1 MRAERNSCCLL
12 LAAALTAGCG
22 SAPGDGRGNLPE
34 GHDADKFEFIR
45 ILMGTSVRILVCAEG
60 AGGAEDAEKAA
71 KAAFAKVAEVDAALS
86 DYRPDSELSRLND
99 AAGGPP
105 RAASPLMRDAIEASI
120 FNSSV
125 THGAFDPT
133 VGPLVGLWRE
143 ARKSGR
149 LPDPGAL
156 AAART
161 LVSRADLRL
170 DRAGGT
176 VRLARPGM
184 RLDFGGIGKGFA
196 ADRALAVLRGL
207 GFPRAMVAC
216 AGDIAV
222 GDPPPGRS
230 GWRIRIGADENAPV
244 AVVSAC
250 GVSTSG
256 DTEQFVEIDGRRYS
270 HIVDPRTGLGVE
282 RVVSA
287 SVIDAN
293 ATNADARATALC
305 VLGPDAGIR
314 LAEELEGVEARMVWR
329 EGGGLRTAQ
338 TGGLHGLMAPGNSQ
352 QSTTNF
358 QQTPNAQTPTRPR

>member
-34 GHDADKFEFIR
+34 GHDADKFEFAR
-45 ILMGTSVRILVCAEG
+45 VLMGSAVRIVIYSGKDEKEAAET
-60 AGGAEDAEKAA
+60 AA
-71 KAAFAKVAEVDAALS
+71 KAAFAEIAETDRALS
-86 DYRPDSELSRLND
+86 DYRTDGELARIRA
-99 AAGGPP
+99 AAGGPAVP
-105 RAASPLMRDAIEASI
+105 VSRIFLDAVEASLRI
-120 FNSSV
+120 SE
-125 THGAFDPT
+125 TTGGAFDPT

-305 VLGPDAGIR
+305 VLGPEDGMR
-314 LAEELEGVEARMVWR
+314 LVKRMKGVEARIVR
-329 EGGGLRTAQ
+329 RSGGEL
-338 TGGLHGLMAPGNSQ
+338 
-352 QSTTNF
+352 QSMQSDGMTTRIK
-358 QQTPNAQTPTRPR
+358 NAESGKP